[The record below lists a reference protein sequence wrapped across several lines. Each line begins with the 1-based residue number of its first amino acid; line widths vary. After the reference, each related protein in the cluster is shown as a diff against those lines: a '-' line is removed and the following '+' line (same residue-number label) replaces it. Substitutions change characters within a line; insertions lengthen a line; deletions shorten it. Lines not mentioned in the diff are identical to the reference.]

1 MKKVISLLSLSIL
14 MLGSC
19 QDFDYGDIPTPI
31 DEEALNNAA
40 LVLGIKVDATHDW
53 STIQKGTVTIMADAD
68 LDDIAKVQI
77 LTESPFYNPNASLLA
92 EAAVSKGEAVTLD
105 YDVPR
110 IYTRL
115 IAACVSSQGQYYI
128 KGFDVGTSDVSFTK
142 ATRSALR
149 KSSAFDNLSESGVSL
164 FHTLI

>member
-53 STIQKGTVTIMADAD
+53 STIQKGTVTI
-68 LDDIAKVQI
+68 IFQIVGKTTKV
-77 LTESPFYNPNASLLA
+77 LNNKPMP
-92 EAAVSKGEAVTLD
+92 
-105 YDVPR
+105 
-110 IYTRL
+110 
-115 IAACVSSQGQYYI
+115 
-128 KGFDVGTSDVSFTK
+128 
-142 ATRSALR
+142 
-149 KSSAFDNLSESGVSL
+149 L
-164 FHTLI
+164 F